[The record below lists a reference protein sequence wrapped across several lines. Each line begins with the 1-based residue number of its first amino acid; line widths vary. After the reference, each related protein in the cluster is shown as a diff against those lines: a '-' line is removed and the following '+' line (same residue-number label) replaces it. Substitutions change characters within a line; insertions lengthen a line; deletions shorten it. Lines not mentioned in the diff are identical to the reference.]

1 MMPTRAL
8 GRLVLLPLLCSLV
21 GLLLVA
27 PVAPAGAATTVVSVQ
42 NYSFTPAIV
51 TVAMGQTV
59 TWEFHSM
66 HTTTSN
72 QRFWDSGMRSSGTY
86 VVAFRDAG
94 TFGYHCSMHSSM
106 TGKVHVAMTRTGS
119 STNGW
124 RMRWSTRTSTPANRR
139 FDVQYKRVGA
149 TIWTWF
155 RKSTARRAGLFD
167 PARNGSYLMRART
180 RNVGV
185 GASAWSPAMTVR
197 IS

>member
-1 MMPTRAL
+1 MMPPRAL
-8 GRLVLLPLLCSLV
+8 GRLVLLPLLSLV
-21 GLLLVA
+21 GLLLVN
-27 PVAPAGAATTVVSVQ
+27 PVAPAGATTTVVSVQ

-59 TWEFHSM
+59 TWEFHAM

-72 QRFWDSGMRSSGTY
+72 QRFWDSGMRSSGGY
-86 VVAFRDAG
+86 VVTFRDAG

-106 TGKVHVAMTRTGS
+106 TGRVRVAMTRTGS
-119 STNGW
+119 SANGW

-139 FDVQYKRVGA
+139 FDVQYKGIGA
-149 TIWTWF
+149 STWTWF
-155 RKSTARRAGLFD
+155 RKGTARRAGSFD
-167 PARNGSYLMRART
+167 PTRNGSYVLRART

-185 GASAWSPAMTVR
+185 GASAWSPTTTVR